1 MANNFASVDQKR
13 DYYEVLDVPRD
24 ADPRAIKSAYRK
36 LAMKYHPDRNAGDA
50 AAEERF
56 KEAAEAY
63 EVLSDQQKRAIYDR
77 AGHDGLRSGGFNSNF
92 TDFGDV
98 FSHFGDLF
106 SEFFGGTGGFG
117 GFGGRP
123 RPTVGAD
130 RKHDLEIT
138 LEEAL
143 NGVNRTVDFTRTISC
158 ESCAGSGA
166 KDAEV
171 VNCAVCGGRGQVVQ
185 GRGGFMIATTCR
197 ACRGRGQVPREACP
211 HCGGLGQIEE
221 AKRIDVSVEPGVDTG
236 VRLRVVGAGDAGLYG
251 GPPGDL
257 YLYVAVKPHDMF
269 VRHGADLHC
278 ELAVSYPMACLG
290 GEALVPTLAGKEVE
304 VNVPAGMQPGDV
316 VRVGGAGLP
325 LFRQRGMGEM
335 VVHLTIQV
343 PKRLNS
349 AQQNALERL
358 EEVLPVDPELSA
370 TGPERRET
378 RRKRKRSGLFDRL
391 RDALEGD

>member
-1 MANNFASVDQKR
+1 MANNVRCVAQKR
-13 DYYEVLDVPRD
+13 DYYEVLGIPRD
-24 ADPRAIKSAYRK
+24 ADARAIKSAYRK
-36 LAMKYHPDRNAGDA
+36 LAMKYHPDRNAGDT
-50 AAEERF
+50 AAEEQF

-63 EVLSDQQKRAIYDR
+63 EVLSDLQKRQLYDR
-77 AGHDGLRSGGFNSNF
+77 AGHDGLRTGGYNPNF

-117 GFGGRP
+117 GLGGRP

-130 RKHDLEIT
+130 RKHALEIT

-143 NGVNRTVDFTRTISC
+143 NGVNRTVDFTRTVTCDSC
-158 ESCAGSGA
+158 LGSGA
-166 KDAEV
+166 KDAAV
-171 VNCAVCGGRGQVVQ
+171 VDCTVCGGRGQVVQ

-197 ACRGRGQVPREACP
+197 ACRGQGQVPRQRCP
-211 HCGGLGQIEE
+211 ECDGLGQIEE

-257 YLYVAVKPHDMF
+257 YLYVSVKPHDMF

-290 GEALVPTLAGKEVE
+290 GVALVPTLGGKEVE
-304 VNVPAGMQPGDV
+304 VSVPAGMQPGDV

-325 LFRQRGMGEM
+325 HFRQRGAGEM
-335 VVHLTIQV
+335 VVHLTVQV
-343 PKRLNS
+343 PRRVS
-349 AQQNALERL
+349 DAQQTALERL
-358 EEVLPVDPELSA
+358 DDALPMDPEFSA
-370 TGPERRET
+370 TGPDRRET
-378 RRKRKRSGLFDRL
+378 KRKRKRSGLFDRL